1 MNVRQERTCKKNM
14 EKEIHNIQHDFWIIW
29 HRQPLTSKEIIKFY
43 LDYNQLIKKI
53 NNIKKKNK
61 LVFKNKFN

>member
-43 LDYNQLIKKI
+43 LDYN
-53 NNIKKKNK
+53 
-61 LVFKNKFN
+61 